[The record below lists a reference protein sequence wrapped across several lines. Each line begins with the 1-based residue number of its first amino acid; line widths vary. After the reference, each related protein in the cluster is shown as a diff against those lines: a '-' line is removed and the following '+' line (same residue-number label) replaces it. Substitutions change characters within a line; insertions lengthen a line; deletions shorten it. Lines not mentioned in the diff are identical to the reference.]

1 MKIKLCTR
9 LFSGAAL
16 LCAFWTQP
24 AYAQSA
30 SDPNAGLGQALSK
43 KSFLERFRASS
54 LSLRTSVGSGTLVRN
69 EFSNNPFVSQ
79 TLSVRPNFRVTSGL
93 SANASFSLECEYTQP
108 DNPSGRRC
116 TPSDLRLGLSH
127 FRLLTD
133 PLLDGRLT
141 GSFSAFFPTSYAS
154 RFNGTV
160 ANLRMGLGYV
170 ITLFNNR
177 LMLSYSGAAQK
188 FLPKRKI
195 RGFQASDAPSSDLPL
210 FLTRGGAPQD
220 AAAGSGGPMNDNW
233 AVINSLSMNLTIL
246 PGLFAQLGVGIFNF
260 FRFAVADELA
270 RDDLASTGRADF
282 TFGSI
287 ALAYAPLD
295 YLSVSF
301 GLSSFQPAKTAD
313 NKRFRF
319 PFYDFSSPSNNFSR
333 WSLSASLV
341 Y

>member
-16 LCAFWTQP
+16 LCVFWAQP

-30 SDPNAGLGQALSK
+30 SDPNAGLGQALTK
-43 KSFLERFRASS
+43 KSFMERFRASS
-54 LSLRTSVGSGTLVRN
+54 LSLRTSVGSGTFVTN
-69 EFSNNPFVSQ
+69 EFSDNPFVSQ
-79 TLSVRPNFRVTSGL
+79 TLSLRPNFRLTSGL

-108 DNPSGRRC
+108 DNPNGRRC
-116 TPSDLRLGLSH
+116 APSDLRLGISH
-127 FRLLTD
+127 FRLWTD
-133 PLLDGRLT
+133 PLLKGRIT

-160 ANLRMGLGYV
+160 TNLRLGLGYV
-170 ITLFNNR
+170 FTLFNNR
-177 LMLSYSGAAQK
+177 LMVSYSGAAQK
-188 FLPKRKI
+188 YLPTSKI
-195 RGFQASDAPSSDLPL
+195 RGFRASDAPNSDLPL
-210 FLTRGGAPQD
+210 FLTRGSAAQD

-246 PGLFAQLGVGIFNF
+246 PGFFAQMSVGVFNF
-260 FRFAVADELA
+260 FRFAVADEFA
-270 RDDLASTGRADF
+270 RDDLASTGRVDF
-282 TFGSI
+282 TFGSV

-295 YLSVSF
+295 YLSVSL

-313 NKRFRF
+313 NKSFRF

-333 WSLSASLV
+333 WTLSASLV